1 MAHKLFGRVKSERI
15 GVKKIDATLKSVA
28 LATKG
33 FMPEAE
39 GDALYAAACLACDEL
54 PGLPMVEV
62 GTYCGRSTVW
72 LGAAAKRGKTV
83 LFTVDHHS
91 GSEENQKGWEWF
103 DESLVDAQTQRLNTL
118 PTFIRTIKEA
128 QLGDVVVPVVAE
140 SQLASRQLDF
150 EVAFCFID
158 GGHGKVPTQIDYM
171 GWVPKVAKS
180 GYLAIHDVFAN
191 PRDGGQ
197 APHDFIYRPALDSGE
212 FVEVLS
218 AGSLRVLQ
226 RTKRKLT

>member
-1 MAHKLFGRVKSERI
+1 M
-15 GVKKIDATLKSVA
+15 KKIDATLKAVA

-33 FMPEAE
+33 FMPEDE
-39 GDALYAAACLACDEL
+39 GDALYAAACLACGEL

-72 LGAAAKRGKTV
+72 LGAAAKRKKTV

-91 GSEENQKGWEWF
+91 GSEENQQWWEWF
-103 DESLVDAQTQRLNTL
+103 DESLVDAQTRRLNTL
-118 PTFIRTIKEA
+118 PTFVQTMKQAE
-128 QLGDVVVPVVAE
+128 LGDVVVPIVAE
-140 SQLASRQLDF
+140 SQLASRQFDF

-158 GGHGKVPTQIDYM
+158 GGHGKVPTQIDYA

-180 GYLAIHDVFAN
+180 GYLAIHDVFVD
-191 PRDGGQ
+191 PHDGGQ
-197 APHDFIYRPALDSGE
+197 APHDFIYRPALDSGK

-226 RTKRKLT
+226 RKN

>member
-1 MAHKLFGRVKSERI
+1 M
-15 GVKKIDATLKSVA
+15 KKIDATLKAVA

-39 GDALYAAACLACDEL
+39 GDALFAAACLACDEL
-54 PGLPMVEV
+54 PGLSMVEV

-72 LGAAAKRGKTV
+72 LGAAAKSKKTV

-91 GSEENQKGWEWF
+91 GSEENQQGWEWF
-103 DESLVDAQTQRLNTL
+103 DESLVDSHTHRLNTL
-118 PTFIRTIKEA
+118 PTLIQTMKQA
-128 QLGDVVVPVVAE
+128 QLGDVVVPIVAE
-140 SQLASRQLDF
+140 SQLASHQF
-150 EVAFCFID
+150 ASEIAFCFID
-158 GGHGKVPTQIDYM
+158 GGHGKVPTQIDYA
-171 GWVPKVAKS
+171 GWAPKVAKS
-180 GYLAIHDVFAN
+180 GYLAIHDVFID

-197 APHDFIYRPALDSGE
+197 APHDFIYRPALDSGK

-226 RTKRKLT
+226 RKN

>member
-39 GDALYAAACLACDEL
+39 GDALYA
-54 PGLPMVEV
+54 MVEV

-128 QLGDVVVPVVAE
+128 QLGDVVVPIVAE

-180 GYLAIHDVFAN
+180 GYLAIHDVFAD

>member
-1 MAHKLFGRVKSERI
+1 MAQKLFGRVKSKRI

-39 GDALYAAACLACDEL
+39 GDALYAAACLACAEL

-103 DESLVDAQTQRLNTL
+103 DESLVDAQTLRLNTL

-171 GWVPKVAKS
+171 GWVPKVAK
-180 GYLAIHDVFAN
+180 
-191 PRDGGQ
+191 
-197 APHDFIYRPALDSGE
+197 
-212 FVEVLS
+212 
-218 AGSLRVLQ
+218 
-226 RTKRKLT
+226 